1 MAYENLKAAIKQA
14 IKQNGNQEITGSIMQ
29 STLLSMVDNIPGVV
43 QESGTAGDKV
53 MSQKVVSDKLS
64 DLSDCLSGIS
74 NIYFGKSIYGQ
85 SGKIQDSDNTFI
97 TDFIPVKPNTKYV
110 WNFVKYIYFENK
122 LAYYDKKYNLTGVSG
137 MIEKNTKE
145 IETHDDTFFI
155 RATFP
160 IDCINEVSII
170 EKESS
175 KIIFSYKDNSFIND
189 VYDNVLKNTNNL
201 SRIIDP
207 EHFELYNLR
216 NNTRIASPFIKIKDR
231 PFLLVGNL
239 DSGNIGIQFI
249 AQGGEMLSFNKYRV
263 NLLTDNKNVYF
274 NFYNSNNPEDI
285 IDEEAVNKIKVVFFN
300 NPNDIKALSTIEVSS
315 ENLILGKFID
325 KDNLE
330 NIVSTRA
337 ITGYINISDLP
348 ICAKG
353 MPYKDNTAFVACYD
367 KDKKYLGEI
376 KYTKRCV
383 FTDFEKLDKV
393 NAIITRED
401 VIENTAFIKL
411 NFYNVSGIIAG
422 YTTLNNSKKETTN
435 NYIEDFVVPRKVFP
449 LISGENYYLYRDNII
464 KKPLLKYLFSFVTK
478 SNIPF
483 ENYSRLTK
491 LSPTEAGEKKIEV
504 GISDCSLQLARK
516 ESFKVN
522 VIDRTLIRNKEISV
536 LTVGDSF
543 TYIGTWLKHEKEKIA
558 ELGGTINLVGTT
570 FGENADKRC
579 EGYGGATAKK
589 YSNSFCTAYELVV
602 DNSVKANTG
611 ARYRVVVDP
620 TKGTTRDMEIL
631 GICYNETNKILR
643 ISQNG
648 KGITRWNT
656 MPSSGTITKV
666 SGNGDASINYSSYS
680 VSDWNP
686 FWDIANKKI
695 SFRYYFN
702 KYNLSADALF
712 LQFMHNDVKVGDYP
726 VGDEV
731 PEDGIK
737 NEETLI
743 SRLDDLSKIIDTWL
757 EEYANKKIILSI
769 QSLTTVSTYNNNLI
783 AQYFKYIELL
793 YDRYKNNEHI
803 IIMPVY
809 PFVDNINAYPTKIV
823 KPCEYY
829 KDTETRATDGH
840 PYEAWEQYGHC
851 TACALAELLSK
862 I

>member
-1 MAYENLKAAIKQA
+1 MAKYDDLKAAIKQA
-14 IKQNGNQEITGSIMQ
+14 IKQNSNQEITGSILQ
-29 STLLSMVDNIPGVV
+29 STLLSMIDNIPEIV
-43 QESGTAGDKV
+43 QESGEATDKV
-53 MSQKVVSDKLS
+53 MSQKAVSDKLN
-64 DLSDCLSGIS
+64 DLSGIS
-74 NIYFGKSIYGQ
+74 DIYFCKSIYGQ
-85 SGKIQDSDNTFI
+85 SGKIQDSDDTFI
-97 TDFIPVKPNTKYV
+97 TDFIPVKANTIYV

-122 LAYYDKKYNLTGVSG
+122 LAFYDKKYNLIGVSG
-137 MIEKNTKE
+137 MIEQNTKE
-145 IETHDDTFFI
+145 IETPNNTFFI

-160 IDCINEVSII
+160 IDYINEVSII
-170 EKESS
+170 EKESA
-175 KIIFSYKDNSFIND
+175 KIIFNYKDNVFINGI
-189 VYDNVLKNTNNL
+189 YNNVLENTNNL

-207 EHFELYNLR
+207 EHFELYNYR

-231 PFLLVGNL
+231 PFLLDGNI

-249 AQGGEMLSFNKYRV
+249 TQEGEMLSFNKYKV
-263 NLLTDNKNVYF
+263 NVLTDNKNVYF
-274 NFYNSNNPEDI
+274 NFYNSNNSKDI

-300 NPNDIKALSTIEVSS
+300 NPNDIKSLSTIEVSS
-315 ENLILGKFID
+315 KNLILGKFIG

-330 NIVSTRA
+330 NIASGRA
-337 ITGYINISDLP
+337 ITDYISVNDLP

-367 KDKKYLGEI
+367 KDKKYLGDI
-376 KYTKRCV
+376 RYTKQCV
-383 FTDFEKLDKV
+383 FTDFKLLDNV

-411 NFYNVSGIIAG
+411 NFYNDSAVIAG
-422 YTTLNNSKKETTN
+422 YTTLNNSKR
-435 NYIEDFVVPRKVFP
+435 NYIEEFVIPSKTFP

-589 YSNSFCTAYELVV
+589 YSNSFCTAYEMVV
-602 DNSVKANTG
+602 DNSVNANTG
-611 ARYRVVVDP
+611 ARYEVVVNP
-620 TKGTTRDMEIL
+620 TESTTRTMEIL
-631 GICYNETNKILR
+631 GIYYSGANKILR
-643 ISQNG
+643 VSQNV
-648 KGITRWNT
+648 KGDTPWYT
-656 MPSSGTITKV
+656 MPSSGTIRKV
-666 SGNGDASINYSSYS
+666 SGNGDASISYSSYS
-680 VSDWNP
+680 ISDWNP
-686 FWDIANKKI
+686 FWDIANNKI
-695 SFRYYFN
+695 SFSYYFN
-702 KYNLSADALF
+702 KYNLSADVLF

-731 PEDGIK
+731 AEDGIT
-737 NEETLI
+737 NEETFI

-769 QSLTTVSTYNNNLI
+769 QSLTTVSTYDNNLI

-829 KDTETRATDGH
+829 EDTETRATDGH

-851 TACALAELLSK
+851 TACALADLLSK
-862 I
+862 M